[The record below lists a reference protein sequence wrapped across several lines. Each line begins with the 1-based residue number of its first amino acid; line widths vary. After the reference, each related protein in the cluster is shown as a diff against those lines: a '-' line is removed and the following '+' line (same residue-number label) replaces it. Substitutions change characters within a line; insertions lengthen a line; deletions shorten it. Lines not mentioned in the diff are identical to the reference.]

1 MIKTA
6 KIRNGYVRGS
16 AAADPRIISFKGIP
30 YAQSPTG
37 ENRWRA
43 PRPCEDWNGVRECIE
58 FSPICMQSI
67 PGLDKENIYTK
78 EWNVDSEIPM
88 SEDSLYLNVW
98 TPARTPDD
106 RLPVFI
112 WIHGGALQWGNT
124 AEMEFDGEKYASH
137 DVILVTVNYRVGV
150 FGFYADPVLTKE
162 NTFHTTGNYGL
173 LDQIM
178 ALQWVYDNI
187 DVFHGDRNRITVF
200 GQSAGA
206 MSTQALITS
215 PLTKGL
221 IHSAIFQSGAGVEN
235 GITRTKKM
243 SDAYHTGDLIRK
255 LCKVKNVNALR
266 KLDASK
272 LVSILPELYKECG
285 GLAFGPVN
293 DGYLLQE
300 DMDVAAKNGR
310 IHNIPYMI
318 GMTSDD
324 ITIEKGTD
332 ARKSK
337 FYEGCMKFLE
347 LRLIYSKKPC
357 YMYYFS
363 KSLPSDDAGAFH
375 SSELWYMFG
384 TLDRC
389 WRNMNARDYR
399 LSEAM
404 ITAWTNFMKDDDPGA
419 QWKPYTK
426 KEQFVRNF
434 M

>member
-1 MIKTA
+1 
-6 KIRNGYVRGS
+6 
-16 AAADPRIISFKGIP
+16 
-30 YAQSPTG
+30 
-37 ENRWRA
+37 
-43 PRPCEDWNGVRECIE
+43 
-58 FSPICMQSI
+58 
-67 PGLDKENIYTK
+67 
-78 EWNVDSEIPM
+78 
-88 SEDSLYLNVW
+88 
-98 TPARTPDD
+98 
-106 RLPVFI
+106 
-112 WIHGGALQWGNT
+112 
-124 AEMEFDGEKYASH
+124 
-137 DVILVTVNYRVGV
+137 
-150 FGFYADPVLTKE
+150 
-162 NTFHTTGNYGL
+162 
-173 LDQIM
+173 
-178 ALQWVYDNI
+178 
-187 DVFHGDRNRITVF
+187 
-200 GQSAGA
+200 
-206 MSTQALITS
+206 
-215 PLTKGL
+215 
-221 IHSAIFQSGAGVEN
+221 
-235 GITRTKKM
+235 
-243 SDAYHTGDLIRK
+243 
-255 LCKVKNVNALR
+255 
-266 KLDASK
+266 
-272 LVSILPELYKECG
+272 
-285 GLAFGPVN
+285 
-293 DGYLLQE
+293 
-300 DMDVAAKNGR
+300 MDVAAKNGR

>member
-1 MIKTA
+1 MKTIQVKTKLGILEGESKVNSMIF
-6 KIRNGYVRGS
+6 RGV
-16 AAADPRIISFKGIP
+16 P
-30 YAQSPTG
+30 YAEAPVGDRRFKVPMKKAKWEGIYEALEFKSQCPQPDPTEG
-37 ENRWRA
+37 FY
-43 PRPCEDWNGVRECIE
+43 GKE
-58 FSPICMQSI
+58 F
-67 PGLDKENIYTK
+67 YTDPK
-78 EWNVDSEIPM
+78 YPLPPQ
-88 SEDSLYLNVW
+88 SEDCLYLNIW
-98 TPARTPDD
+98 APKKEGKF
-106 RLPVFI
+106 PVAF
-112 WIHGGALQWGNT
+112 WIHGGAFDHGFSS
-124 AEMEFDGEKYASH
+124 EMEFDGEKYASH

-187 DVFHGDRNRITVF
+187 DAFHGDRNRITVF

-243 SDAYHTGDLIRK
+243 SDAYHTGDVIRK

-266 KLDASK
+266 KLDANK

-293 DGYLLQE
+293 DGYFLQE

-363 KSLPSDDAGAFH
+363 KNLPSDDAGAFH